1 MVTLNDRERAFEAK
15 FANDQEA
22 KFKLTAMRNRLFAEW
37 AAAKLGL
44 VEAKKAAF
52 IDEVIVSDLE
62 EPGDADI
69 LGKVKA
75 DFDKAAIAITEGELS
90 DQLAIAKGDAQASL
104 LEQAS

>member
-22 KFKLTAMRNRLFAEW
+22 KFRLSARRNRMFAEW

-44 VEAKKAAF
+44 ADAKVAAF
-52 IDEVIVSDLE
+52 IDEVIVSDLA

-75 DFDKAAIAITEGELS
+75 DFDRASITITEDELIQ
-90 DQLAIAKGDAQASL
+90 QLTLAEGKAQASL
-104 LEQAS
+104 LEETS